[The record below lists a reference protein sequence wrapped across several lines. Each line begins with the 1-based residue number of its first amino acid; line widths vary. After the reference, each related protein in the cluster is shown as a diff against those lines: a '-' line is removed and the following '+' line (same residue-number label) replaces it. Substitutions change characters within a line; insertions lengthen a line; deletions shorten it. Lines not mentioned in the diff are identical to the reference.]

1 MTGSERRRGRTLDRW
16 VSGLLGRA
24 GVGAGVTVLV
34 SVLPVLGLI
43 APAIGGGVA
52 SWTDSDAADPGSHV
66 GAAAGG
72 LVTLLS
78 LPLTFAA
85 VAIASTVSPA
95 ATMGVLALTLVGA
108 VYVIGSA
115 ALGGHLVD
123 EAMERREASTSAS
136 AVTPIERLKHR
147 YVAGELGDA
156 EFERRLDRLVA
167 ADAERPP
174 EREDRRDSPH
184 RNERQASDRTRDRR
198 DRAPDRP
205 VRDPEEPPREREL
218 TDWEWGSRRGRDR

>member
-1 MTGSERRRGRTLDRW
+1 MTRPEPRNGATLDRW
-16 VSGLLGRA
+16 VSGFLGRA

-34 SVLPVLGLI
+34 SILPVIGLL

-52 SWTDSDAADPGSHV
+52 SWTDADAADRGSRV

-72 LVTLLS
+72 LVTLFS

-85 VAIASTVSPA
+85 VAIASTISPA
-95 ATMGVLALTLVGA
+95 ATMAVLSFTLVGA

-123 EAMERREASTSAS
+123 EAMAKRASPSNAD
-136 AVTPIERLKHR
+136 ADDTPIERLKHR
-147 YVAGELGDA
+147 YVDGEIDDA

-167 ADAERPP
+167 ADAEQPP
-174 EREDRRDSPH
+174 EHEDRRDSPA
-184 RNERQASDRTRDRR
+184 RDERRASDRTRDRR

-218 TDWEWGSRRGRDR
+218 TNWE